1 MYRWNISMRLGIQRS
16 RSNRISFLTWF
27 VIFHVVYTMVVTSSL
42 QLVDWLIVC
51 CFTSFSE
58 YCIYKETSEK
68 GYNTYAYAWYWWLR
82 QRDLKKRQST
92 VISNY
97 VVRPHG
103 LFGNSFWRI
112 IISIPR
118 LGQYGFWIAYMFKSR
133 KRIAIRENGLFI
145 STEQI
150 TSNSLEWIAKFDIT
164 IALRELQ
171 CPFSFRIW
179 PLSI

>member
-1 MYRWNISMRLGIQRS
+1 MYRWNVSMRLGIQRS
-16 RSNRISFLTWF
+16 RSIRISFLTWS

-68 GYNTYAYAWYWWLR
+68 GYNTYAFAWYWWLR

-97 VVRPHG
+97 AVRPHG

-118 LGQYGFWIAYMFKSR
+118 LGQYGFWIACLNR
-133 KRIAIRENGLFI
+133 GN
-145 STEQI
+145 
-150 TSNSLEWIAKFDIT
+150 
-164 IALRELQ
+164 ELQ
-171 CPFSFRIW
+171 SERTDY
-179 PLSI
+179 LYRRNK